1 MRALVKRLLFGLGL
15 ARALNRARNRDVLT
29 VLMFHRVLSRDDP
42 RAAGAN
48 PTYTAWRDEFAAV
61 LDLLAAWYSVI
72 DLARLERI
80 AAGEPAPPC
89 PLLITFDDGWRDNFD
104 HALPELAA
112 RGLPALLFVATDYVG
127 DARGFWQERVFDHA
141 MTMGPEPGR
150 TAAAAD
156 ARIRELAL
164 LERPAREARL
174 AGLAERPL
182 PRLMADADELHR
194 LEAGGVAIGGHGA
207 SHEPF
212 TSLPDPLAELAACRA
227 ALARHGLGGERPAF
241 SFPHGR
247 CTPSLVEAA
256 RQAGFGLCFT
266 SAAHLTPPARLGD
279 ADGIGRLGIDLR
291 PMRTR
296 QGFDIAAFAFSL
308 LTLPHKAG

>member
-1 MRALVKRLLFGLGL
+1 MLHRW
-15 ARALNRARNRDVLT
+15 RNRDVLT
-29 VLMFHRVLSRDDP
+29 VLMFHRVLPRDDP

-48 PTYTAWRDEFAAV
+48 PTYTAWRSEFAAV
-61 LDLLAAWYSVI
+61 LDLLGAWYSVI

-89 PLLITFDDGWRDNFD
+89 PLLITFDDGWRDNLD

-141 MTMGPEPGR
+141 MTMGPPEGR
-150 TAAAAD
+150 TPDAAD
-156 ARIRELAL
+156 ACIRTLAV
-164 LERPAREARL
+164 LERPAREAAL
-174 AGLAERPL
+174 ATLEERPL
-182 PRLMADADELHR
+182 SRLMADAEELRR
-194 LEAGGVAIGGHGA
+194 LEVGGVAIGGHGA
-207 SHEPF
+207 SHEPM
-212 TSLPDPLAELAACRA
+212 TGVPDPEAELAACRA
-227 ALARHGLGGERPAF
+227 ALAAHGLGGARPAF

-247 CTPSLVEAA
+247 CTPALVEAA

-266 SAAHLTPPARLGD
+266 SAAHLTPPARLAD
-279 ADGIGRLGIDLR
+279 PDGIGRLGIDLR
-291 PMRTR
+291 PMRTPR
-296 QGFDIAAFAFSL
+296 GFDVAAFAFSL